1 MKTQKKTHSADI
13 KAYYFLFLTFAGI
26 VNAFGVVLFLA
37 PCGLYDGGF
46 SGTSILLSQITPLHM
61 SVFLVIL
68 NFPFF
73 ILGFK
78 KLGATFIVYSL
89 FTVTVYSL
97 FSFLFQSVI
106 PFDFS
111 DGSPI
116 AGNDMLL
123 CSVFGG
129 VISGIG
135 SGLTIRFGGAIDG
148 VEVLAVLFAKKLGL
162 TVGTFVMIF
171 NIILYTV
178 AGIVT
183 KSFHSPL
190 YSVIAYAIGL
200 KAVDFMIEGFDKAKS
215 AYIITEHD
223 EEVAEKLSDVFGRGL
238 TLFDARGYYSDSEKT
253 VLFCVVNRF
262 EINQLKSIV
271 AAIDP
276 NAFIVVNDV
285 TDTLGSGLKY
295 ERVLKRRFS
304 RRKKTELGN
313 VVPDKLLQMIP
324 KEKQVEETAR
334 MDNIPDLKNDALSS
348 SPDAA
353 AETRQ
358 ELCDTQTKD
367 DKPQK

>member
-1 MKTQKKTHSADI
+1 MPSSKKAKLNFKWYNFI
-13 KAYYFLFLTFAGI
+13 FLTLAGI
-26 VNAFGVVLFLA
+26 INAFGVVIFIS

-46 SGTSILLSQITPLHM
+46 SGTSILLSQVTPVHM
-61 SVFLVIL
+61 SIFLLIL

-73 ILGFK
+73 MFGLK
-78 KLGATFIVYSL
+78 KLGGEFIVYSL
-89 FTVTVYSL
+89 FTVAVYSL

-123 CSVFGG
+123 GSIFGG

-148 VEVLAVLFAKKLGL
+148 IEVLTVTFAKKLGL

-171 NIILYTV
+171 NVILYTI
-178 AGIVT
+178 AGFVT
-183 KSFHSPL
+183 KSFQSPL

-223 EEVAEKLSDVFGRGL
+223 AEVAERLSEVFGRGL
-238 TLFDARGYYSDSEKT
+238 TLFDAHGYYSHSEKT

-262 EINQLKSIV
+262 EINQLKTIV
-271 AAIDP
+271 SSIDP
-276 NAFIVVNDV
+276 KAFIVVNDV
-285 TDTLGSGLKY
+285 TDTMGNSLKY
-295 ERVLKRRFS
+295 DRVLRRLIAK
-304 RRKKTELGN
+304 KKTELGN
-313 VVPDKLLQMIP
+313 TIP
-324 KEKQVEETAR
+324 KELLK
-334 MDNIPDLKNDALSS
+334 MLPPDGAPNGVSS
-348 SPDAA
+348 DSQPSEVNAQQPAA
-353 AETRQ
+353 VSSDAET
-358 ELCDTQTKD
+358 EIAKD
-367 DKPQK
+367 ESQNS